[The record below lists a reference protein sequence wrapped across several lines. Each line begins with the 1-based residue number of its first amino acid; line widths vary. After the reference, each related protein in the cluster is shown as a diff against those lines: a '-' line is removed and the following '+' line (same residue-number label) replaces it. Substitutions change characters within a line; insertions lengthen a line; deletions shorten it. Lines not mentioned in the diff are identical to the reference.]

1 MVVYMRL
8 QIGDYVEGYRMEKY
22 ALEIK
27 YTRGWVVSVNYE
39 HDRLSHVFINEDIPY
54 MLGKYWPDP
63 KDEEQEYD
71 LKCVWHD
78 DSMLLVV
85 RDPRYQVRKVKRQ
98 EKWWSRYFRDS
109 EKIDI
114 KADKTKELPYYID
127 RSMFKIGGVAKVF
140 TLDGVLQ
147 VPNSSYTSEITDIK
161 YENQPIKKML
171 DYIEKY
177 TVRPRRILLVD
188 VDYEKDIYEE
198 LEGKVSNQILDLF
211 DKEKIKRAPT
221 FESKACLVD
230 DIASGLDKG
239 DDLLLIDNDVRIIEE
254 IQNNRLFPKQAP
266 NLKAIHVSA
275 FMDMIL

>member
-39 HDRLSHVFINEDIPY
+39 HDKLSHVFINEDIPY
-54 MLGKYWPDP
+54 MLEKYWPDP

-85 RDPRYQVRKVKRQ
+85 RDPRYQVRKVKRH
-98 EKWWSRYFRDS
+98 ERWGYKNFYDR
-109 EKIDI
+109 EKILE
-114 KADKTKELPYYID
+114 KVYKTKELPYYID
-127 RSMFKIGGVAKVF
+127 RSMFKIRGVAKVF

-198 LEGKVSNQILDLF
+198 LEGKVSNKILDLF